1 MVDFSNTKV
10 AFNTKNNSELKR
22 AYFLFKL
29 ISNKPLVKIGTAL
42 TNFALKTNLPIDGLV
57 KSTVFDHFCGGISI
71 IDCKPKIN
79 KMYKS
84 NVYCVLDYSVEG
96 KQTESQF
103 DLITKKTLDLL
114 DFAADNKS
122 IPFTV
127 FKPTAVGCF
136 EIYKKISQ
144 SENLN
149 NDEFDKWNRI
159 KDRFHSICRYAQKKN
174 IPVLIDAEESWIQK
188 AVDNLTEELMKVYNK
203 DKVIIFNTLQA
214 YRWDRYQYLIDLH
227 KNAKII
233 GFKIGIKL
241 VRGAYM
247 EKERTRAQIKGYK
260 SPICQTK
267 VETDKNFNKCLIY
280 IINNLDD
287 INLFLGTHNEA
298 STLKAVRL
306 LNSIGVK
313 NNNTKIWFGQLYG
326 MSDHISFNLA
336 ENDFNVSKYLPY
348 GPVKDVM
355 PYLIRR
361 AEENTS
367 VSGHTSRELELIK
380 TEKNRRGI

>member
-1 MVDFSNTKV
+1 MVDFTNTKV
-10 AFNTKNNSELKR
+10 AFNTKTNSELKR
-22 AYFLFKL
+22 AYFLFKM
-29 ISNKPLVKIGTAL
+29 ISNSHLVKIGTAL
-42 TNFALKTNLPIDGLV
+42 TNFALKTNLPIEGLI

-71 IDCKPKIN
+71 IDCKPTISQ
-79 KMYKS
+79 MYKS
-84 NVYCVLDYSVEG
+84 NLYSVLDYSVEG

-103 DLITKKTLDLL
+103 DFATKKTLDLL
-114 DFAADNKS
+114 DFAAVNKS

-127 FKPTAVGCF
+127 FKPTSVGCF

-159 KDRFHSICRYAQKKN
+159 KDRFHSICKHAEKKN

-188 AVDNLTEELMKVYNK
+188 AVDDLTEELMQVYNK

-214 YRWDRYQYLIDLH
+214 YRWDRYKYLINLH
-227 KNAKII
+227 KNSKII

-260 SPICQTK
+260 SPICHTK

-280 IINNLDD
+280 IINNLND

-298 STLKAVRL
+298 SILKAVKL
-306 LNSIGVK
+306 LNSNGVK
-313 NNNTKIWFGQLYG
+313 NNNMKIWFGQLYG

-367 VSGHTSRELELIK
+367 VSGHTNRELELIK
-380 TEKNRRGI
+380 KEKNRRGI

>member
-1 MVDFSNTKV
+1 MVDFTNTKV
-10 AFNTKNNSELKR
+10 AFNTKTNSELKR
-22 AYFLFKL
+22 AYLLFKM
-29 ISNKPLVKIGTAL
+29 ISNSHLVKIGTAL
-42 TNFALKTNLPIDGLV
+42 TNFALKTNLPIEGLI

-71 IDCKPKIN
+71 IDCKPTISQ
-79 KMYKS
+79 MYKS
-84 NVYCVLDYSVEG
+84 NLYSVLDYSVEG

-103 DLITKKTLDLL
+103 DFATKKTLDLL
-114 DFAADNKS
+114 DFAAVNKS

-159 KDRFHSICRYAQKKN
+159 KDRFHSICKHAEKKN

-188 AVDNLTEELMKVYNK
+188 AVDDLTEELMQVYNK

-214 YRWDRYQYLIDLH
+214 YRWDRYKYLINLH
-227 KNAKII
+227 KNSKII

-260 SPICQTK
+260 SPICHTK

-280 IINNLDD
+280 IINNLND

-298 STLKAVRL
+298 SILKAVKL
-306 LNSIGVK
+306 LNSNGVK
-313 NNNTKIWFGQLYG
+313 NNNMKIWFGQLYG

-367 VSGHTSRELELIK
+367 VSGHTNRELELIK
-380 TEKNRRGI
+380 KEKNRRGI

>member
-1 MVDFSNTKV
+1 MVDFTNTKV
-10 AFNTKNNSELKR
+10 AFNTKTNSELKR
-22 AYFLFKL
+22 AYLLFKM
-29 ISNKPLVKIGTAL
+29 ISNSHLVKIGTAL
-42 TNFALKTNLPIDGLV
+42 TNFALKTNLPIEGLI

-71 IDCKPKIN
+71 IDCKPTISQ
-79 KMYKS
+79 MYKS
-84 NVYCVLDYSVEG
+84 NLYSVLDYSVEG

-103 DLITKKTLDLL
+103 DFATKKTLDLL
-114 DFAADNKS
+114 DFAAVNKS

-159 KDRFHSICRYAQKKN
+159 KDRFHSICKHAEKKN

-188 AVDNLTEELMKVYNK
+188 AVDDLTEELMQVYNK

-214 YRWDRYQYLIDLH
+214 YRWDRYKYLINLH
-227 KNAKII
+227 KNSKII

-247 EKERTRAQIKGYK
+247 EKERTRAQMKGYK
-260 SPICQTK
+260 SPICHTK
-267 VETDKNFNKCLIY
+267 VETDKNFNKCLVY
-280 IINNLDD
+280 IINNLND

-298 STLKAVRL
+298 SILKAVKL
-306 LNSIGVK
+306 LNSNGVK
-313 NNNTKIWFGQLYG
+313 NNNMKIWFGQLYG

-367 VSGHTSRELELIK
+367 VSGHTNRELELIK
-380 TEKNRRGI
+380 KEKNRRGI